1 MIRFKTTLNLVIL
14 FSALLVLVFA
24 IGCGNSKEEQKMID
38 FLKLYSDTV
47 DEYAAADEA
56 KKTELKVKLD
66 TFESKW
72 SNMEMEMDGRITP
85 NDLEKFDKQYKE
97 IQKKYAEIAGKS

>member
-1 MIRFKTTLNLVIL
+1 MSRLKITLNVAIVFSVL
-14 FSALLVLVFA
+14 FGLIFV
-24 IGCGNSKEEQKMID
+24 IGCGDSKEVQAMKD

-56 KKTELKVKLD
+56 KKTELKAKLD
-66 TFESKW
+66 TFKSKW
-72 SNMEMEMDGRITP
+72 SNMEMEMDGRVTP

-97 IQKKYAEIAGKS
+97 IQKRYNEIAGKS

>member
-1 MIRFKTTLNLVIL
+1 MIRLKITLNFVIVVAVL
-14 FSALLVLVFA
+14 FGLIVV
-24 IGCGNSKEEQKMID
+24 IGCGDSKEVQAMKD

-56 KKTELKVKLD
+56 KKTELKAKLD

-72 SNMEMEMDGRITP
+72 GKMEMEMDGRLTP

-97 IQKKYAEIAGKS
+97 IQKRYNSLTGKS

>member
-1 MIRFKTTLNLVIL
+1 MIRLKITLNFVIVLSVL
-14 FSALLVLVFA
+14 FGLVFV
-24 IGCGNSKEEQKMID
+24 IGCGDSKEVQAMKD

-72 SNMEMEMDGRITP
+72 SNMEMEMDGRVTP

>member
-1 MIRFKTTLNLVIL
+1 MVMLAICG
-14 FSALLVLVFA
+14 LVFA
-24 IGCGNSKEEQKMID
+24 IGCGDSQEVQAMKD

-56 KKTELKVKLD
+56 KKAELKAKLD
-66 TFESKW
+66 TFKSKW

-97 IQKKYAEIAGKS
+97 IQKKYTEIADKS

>member
-14 FSALLVLVFA
+14 FTALLGLAFV

-47 DEYAAADEA
+47 DEYAAADDA
-56 KKTELKVKLD
+56 KKAELKVKLD
-66 TFESKW
+66 AFESKW
-72 SNMEMEMDGRITP
+72 SNMEMEMDGRLTP
-85 NDLEKFDKQYKE
+85 NDLEKYDKQYKE
-97 IQKKYAEIAGKS
+97 IEKKYTSLAGNS

>member
-1 MIRFKTTLNLVIL
+1 MIRLKITLNFVIVVAVL
-14 FSALLVLVFA
+14 FGLIVV
-24 IGCGNSKEEQKMID
+24 IGCGDSKEVQAMKD

-56 KKTELKVKLD
+56 KKTELKAKLD

-85 NDLEKFDKQYKE
+85 NDLEKFDKEYKE

>member
-1 MIRFKTTLNLVIL
+1 MIRLKVTLNLVIL
-14 FSALLVLVFA
+14 FSVLFGLIFV
-24 IGCGNSKEEQKMID
+24 IGCGDSKEVQAMKD

-56 KKTELKVKLD
+56 KKAELKAKLD
-66 TFESKW
+66 TFKSKW

-97 IQKKYAEIAGKS
+97 IQTKYDGIAGKS

>member
-1 MIRFKTTLNLVIL
+1 MIRLKSTLNFVIVFSVL
-14 FSALLVLVFA
+14 FGLIFV
-24 IGCGNSKEEQKMID
+24 IGCGDSKEVQAMKD